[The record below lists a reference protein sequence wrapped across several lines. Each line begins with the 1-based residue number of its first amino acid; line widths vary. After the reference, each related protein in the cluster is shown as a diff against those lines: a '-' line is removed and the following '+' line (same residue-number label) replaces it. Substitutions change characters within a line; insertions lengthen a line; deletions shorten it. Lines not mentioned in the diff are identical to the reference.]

1 MLQTPLFPGSFLRVV
16 LSALLLAALP
26 APASAKSVRTDY
38 VESELVARTSALE
51 PGSTVLLGLRLK
63 MDPHWHTYWQ
73 NPGDSGMPTTIQW
86 KLPAGFKAGPVQW
99 PQPQRLPVPPLMN
112 YGYEG
117 EIVLPVE
124 ITVPK
129 DGLLSLL
136 GRPARLA
143 ARADW
148 LVCKDVCLPGGADLE
163 LTLPVVQ
170 GNPAPDARWAALFDK
185 ALASMP
191 VRALT
196 GAVAATV
203 DGMIEL
209 TLPGARLLPS
219 APSAPKGVYVFPT
232 IEGLVEHAAPQTVRE
247 TADGLVVRLA
257 VIHQLVASEPR
268 MAGIVTGIDTRPVS
282 FDAPMSGKLVPGKG
296 LPAGLPAE
304 LPAASAAASTG
315 VPFNTAAASI
325 SFGLALLFAFI
336 GGAILNL
343 MPCVFP
349 VLSLKILG
357 FARGGDSGNAGSASG
372 GTGSAAGTGGTG
384 GTGGTSGTS
393 GTSHRAMRTHGIAFA
408 IGVIGSFV
416 ALAAVLLGLRAAG
429 EAVGWGFQLQ
439 SPLVV
444 TLLAL
449 LFFVIGLNL
458 SGVFEF
464 GSVLPG
470 GVAGATLKHPTADA
484 LLSGVLAALVASPC
498 TAPFMGA
505 ALGFA
510 LTQSTAAALTVFAVM
525 GAGMA
530 LPYVLLSWFPAWLKR
545 LPRPGPWLV
554 TFKQAMAFPMY
565 ATVVWLAWV
574 LLVQVGVDGLVGF
587 GSALV
592 VVAFGAWLLG
602 KSQQVIVRL
611 SAVGAIL
618 TALVLANPPTPT
630 VLADG
635 VGGNVV
641 SAASGGSGAS
651 GASGASGTATAGAS
665 ASGAQNWSAYSKTG
679 IAEHNAS
686 GRAVFVDFTAAWCV
700 TCQVNKKVVL
710 ETASM
715 QNAFRAKKL
724 VLMRADWT
732 RRDPAITAALAEFG
746 RNGVPV
752 YALYAPGKAP
762 VLLPELLTERIVL
775 DALKSL

>member
-1 MLQTPLFPGSFLRVV
+1 M
-16 LSALLLAALP
+16 LSAPLWLPALLFTLLLAALP
-26 APASAKSVRTDY
+26 ATASAKPVRTDY
-38 VESELVARTSALE
+38 VESELIARTSALE
-51 PGSTVLLGLRLK
+51 PGGTVLLGLRLK
-63 MDPHWHTYWQ
+63 MDPHWHTYWL
-73 NPGDSGMPTTIQW
+73 NPGDSGLPTTIQW
-86 KLPAGFKAGPVQW
+86 KLPAGFKAGPIQW
-99 PQPQRLPVPPLMN
+99 PLPQRVPVPPLMN

-117 EIVLPVE
+117 EVVLPVE

-163 LTLPVVQ
+163 LILPVVQ

-185 ALASMP
+185 ALAAMP
-191 VRALT
+191 ARALT
-196 GAVAATV
+196 GAVATTS

-209 TLPGARLLPS
+209 TLPGARLLPAAALAS
-219 APSAPKGVYVFPT
+219 PASPAAPASLVPSGVYVFPT

-247 TADGLVVRLA
+247 VADGLVVRLA
-257 VIHQLVASEPR
+257 VINQLVASEPR
-268 MAGIVTGIDTRPVS
+268 IAGVVTGIDARPVW
-282 FDAPMSGKLVPGKG
+282 FDAPMTGKLVPGKG
-296 LPAGLPAE
+296 LPAAGNGAGST
-304 LPAASAAASTG
+304 AASAG
-315 VPFNTAAASI
+315 LPFDRSAASI

-336 GGAILNL
+336 GGMILNL

-357 FARGGDSGNAGSASG
+357 FARGGDVGNIASTGAGSA
-372 GTGSAAGTGGTG
+372 TR
-384 GTGGTSGTS
+384 
-393 GTSHRAMRTHGIAFA
+393 RAMRSHGIAFA

-429 EAVGWGFQLQ
+429 EAVGWGFQFQ

-464 GSVLPG
+464 GSVLPS
-470 GVAGATLKHPTADA
+470 GVAGVALKHPTADA

-510 LTQSTAAALTVFAVM
+510 LTQSVAAALTVFAIM

-554 TFKQAMAFPMY
+554 TFKQVMAFPMY

-574 LLVQVGVDGLVGF
+574 LLVQVGVDGLVWF

-592 VVAFGAWLLG
+592 LMGFGAWLLG
-602 KSQQVIVRL
+602 KSQQGIGRL
-611 SAVGAIL
+611 GAVGAIL
-618 TALVLANPPTPT
+618 VALWLANPPAPT

-635 VGGNVV
+635 TDGTT
-641 SAASGGSGAS
+641 AAGLSPARP
-651 GASGASGTATAGAS
+651 GTS
-665 ASGAQNWSAYSKTG
+665 ASPSSSAWGAYSKTG
-679 IAEHNAS
+679 IAEHNAA

-700 TCQVNKKVVL
+700 TCQVNKKMVL
-710 ETASM
+710 ETASV
-715 QNAFRAKKL
+715 NHAFRAKNL

-732 RRDPAITAALAEFG
+732 RRDPAITAALTELG

-775 DALKSL
+775 DALKAL

>member
-1 MLQTPLFPGSFLRVV
+1 MLVLRT
-16 LSALLLAALP
+16 LLLGLLFAVSFAAP
-26 APASAKSVRTDY
+26 AKSVRTDY
-38 VESELVARTSALE
+38 VESELVARASAIE
-51 PGSTVLLGLRLK
+51 PGGKLLLGLRLK
-63 MDPHWHTYWQ
+63 MDAHWHTYWQ

-86 KLPAGFKAGPVQW
+86 KLPAGFKAGPIQW
-99 PQPQRLPVPPLMN
+99 PLPQRLPIPPLMN
-112 YGYEG
+112 YGYEN

-129 DGLLSLL
+129 DALLSMQ
-136 GRPARLA
+136 GQNARLA

-163 LTLPVVQ
+163 ITLPVVQ
-170 GNPAPDARWAALFDK
+170 GNPAPEAKWAALFDK
-185 ALASMP
+185 ALATTP
-191 VRALT
+191 LRAIS
-196 GAVAATV
+196 GALATTS
-203 DGMIEL
+203 DGMIDI
-209 TLPGARLLPS
+209 TLPGVKAAALS
-219 APSAPKGVYVFPT
+219 GVYVFPT

-247 TADGLVVRLA
+247 TAAGLVVSVP
-257 VIHQLVASEPR
+257 VINQLVASEPR
-268 MAGIVTGIDTRPVS
+268 IAGVIAGTGSAPGNSNDTRPLA
-282 FDAPMSGKLVPGKG
+282 FEAPMSGKLVPGKWVA
-296 LPAGLPAE
+296 PAMP
-304 LPAASAAASTG
+304 PSSSPSAASTPLAG
-315 VPFNTAAASI
+315 AGDAL

-336 GGAILNL
+336 GGVILNL

-357 FARGGDSGNAGSASG
+357 FAKGEAPRA
-372 GTGSAAGTGGTG
+372 
-384 GTGGTSGTS
+384 
-393 GTSHRAMRTHGIAFA
+393 AMRMHGIAFA
-408 IGVIGSFV
+408 VGVIASFV

-429 EAVGWGFQLQ
+429 AAVGWGFQLQ

-464 GSVLPG
+464 GSMVPG
-470 GVAGATLKHPTADA
+470 GLAGATLKHPLADA
-484 LLSGVLAALVASPC
+484 LFSGVLAALVASPC

-510 LTQSTAAALTVFAVM
+510 LTQSTAAALLVFAVM

-530 LPYVLLSWFPAWLKR
+530 LPYVLLSFFPAWLKR
-545 LPRPGPWLV
+545 LPKPGPWLL
-554 TFKQAMAFPMY
+554 TFKQVMAFPMY

-574 LLVQVGVDGLVGF
+574 LLVQVGVDGLVWF

-592 VVAFGAWLLG
+592 VLAFGVWLLG
-602 KSQQVIVRL
+602 KTQQGVGRL
-611 SAVGAIL
+611 AALGAVL
-618 TALVLANPPTPT
+618 VALVLANPLVPTASE
-630 VLADG
+630 LDASEKSA
-635 VGGNVV
+635 GGSATAAA
-641 SAASGGSGAS
+641 SAA
-651 GASGASGTATAGAS
+651 AGATTEW
-665 ASGAQNWSAYSKTG
+665 AAYSKTR
-679 IAEHNAS
+679 IAEHNAA

-710 ETASM
+710 ETRAVRE
-715 QNAFRAKKL
+715 AFSAKPL
-724 VLMRADWT
+724 ALMRADWT

-746 RNGVPV
+746 RSGVPV

-762 VLLPELLTERIVL
+762 VLLPEILSERIVL